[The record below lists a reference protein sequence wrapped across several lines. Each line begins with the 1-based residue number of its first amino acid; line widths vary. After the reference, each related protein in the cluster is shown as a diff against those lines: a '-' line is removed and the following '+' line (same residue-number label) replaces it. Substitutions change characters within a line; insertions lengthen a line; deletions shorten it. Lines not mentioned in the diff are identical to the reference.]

1 MNWKFWKRKK
11 DEEFFVDMFS
21 KEVNMPTLA
30 RWYLYD
36 TEIAQPNKVAS
47 LMGLVPISEEGE
59 AQEINASTIR
69 TDRVEP
75 FMAFINTMAEV
86 NAISMT
92 AAQGRVLKDSD
103 TDLSDEELSEAQAVI
118 EDMYVK
124 IGFLAIYSAFSAGL
138 ELGIIENPGVYST
151 VEASNEQ

>member
-11 DEEFFVDMFS
+11 EDEFLLDVFS

-36 TEIAQPNKVAS
+36 TEVAYPNKVAS
-47 LMGLVPISEEGE
+47 LMGLVPISDEGE
-59 AQEINASTIR
+59 AQEINASAIR

-75 FMAFINTMAEV
+75 FIAFINTMAEV
-86 NAISMT
+86 NAITMT
-92 AAQGRVLKDSD
+92 AAQSRLIENNTEVSK
-103 TDLSDEELSEAQAVI
+103 EELDEAQAII
-118 EDMYVK
+118 EDLYVK

-138 ELGIIENPGVYST
+138 ELGIIENPGIYST
-151 VEASNEQ
+151 METTNEQ